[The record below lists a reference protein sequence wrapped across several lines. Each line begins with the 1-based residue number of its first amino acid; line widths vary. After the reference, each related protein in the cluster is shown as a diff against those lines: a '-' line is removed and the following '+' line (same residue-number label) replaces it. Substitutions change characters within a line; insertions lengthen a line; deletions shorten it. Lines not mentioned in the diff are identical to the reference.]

1 MSKMILILG
10 ESGTGKSTSI
20 RTLNPAETFI
30 INVLNKPLPF
40 RNFEKVYT
48 KATADSGNYIAT
60 DNPET
65 IQKIIQNVSDKRPE
79 IKNIIIDDFQYILSN
94 EYMRRCKEK
103 GYDKFNDIG
112 KDVWDILNKTDQAR
126 SNLKIFVLSHS
137 QLHEDG
143 KIKCKTI
150 GKMTDEK
157 VSIEGRF
164 AIVLHTIMTD
174 DKYQFLTQFD
184 GVHLAKSPIELFAT
198 KMIDNDL
205 NHVVQRI
212 DDFYNI

>member
-1 MSKMILILG
+1 MILILG

-20 RTLNPAETFI
+20 RTLDPNETFI

-65 IQKIIQNVSDKRPE
+65 IQKIIHNVSEKRPE
-79 IKNIIIDDFQYILSN
+79 IKNIVIDDFQYILSN
-94 EYMRRCKEK
+94 EFMRRCKEK

-126 SNLKIFVLSHS
+126 SDLKIFVLSHS

-164 AIVLHTIMTD
+164 AIVLHTMISD

-184 GVHLAKSPIELFAT
+184 GVHLAKSPIDLFPT
-198 KMIDNDL
+198 KLIDNDM
-205 NHVVQRI
+205 NHIVQRI